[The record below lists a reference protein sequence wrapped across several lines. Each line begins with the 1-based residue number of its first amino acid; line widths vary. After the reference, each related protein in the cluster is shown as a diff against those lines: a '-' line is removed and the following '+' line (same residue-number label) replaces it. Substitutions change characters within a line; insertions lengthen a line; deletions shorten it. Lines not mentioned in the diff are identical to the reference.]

1 MGTESQK
8 LSRTKENR
16 KATINDVASMA
27 GVSPGTVSHA
37 LNNIGYVNEHT
48 REKIMEAVEALG
60 YVPNRAG
67 RILKTAKTGL
77 VMIAIP
83 DNSNEIYMG
92 MVNAFQEA
100 MKRSGY
106 SMLLYYTGGQYDEEM
121 KAIQL
126 LKERLVD
133 GLFLVHFYYTEEMLR
148 EIISTRVPVVLCGM
162 CNHVWA
168 NRDYP
173 FDTVSIDVYK
183 GIYAAVRHLIRM
195 GYKKI
200 GYLAGRSGLEVYK
213 QRHQAYCDA
222 LSDGGIEYR
231 EDYVRWGDYSK
242 THGYN
247 SSRSLYMME
256 DRPEAI
262 SAANDHQLI
271 GCWNAINELGGKVP
285 GDMAMT
291 GMDDLEISKILEL
304 TSLNM
309 KEAQVGEEAA
319 GLLLRRLE
327 AGDMQ
332 PHQDIYFQ
340 PELVIRE
347 SSLSK

>member
-1 MGTESQK
+1 MGSIGQEF
-8 LSRTKENR
+8 RNDNENR
-16 KATINDVASMA
+16 KATINDVARMA

-37 LNNIGYVNEHT
+37 LNNVGYVNERT
-48 REKIMEAVEALG
+48 REKVMNAVEALG

-77 VMIAIP
+77 VMMAIP

-133 GLFLVHFYYTEEMLR
+133 GLFLVHFYYTDAMLS
-148 EIISTRVPVVLCGM
+148 EIINARVPVVLCGM

-168 NRDYP
+168 NNDYP

-183 GIYAAVRHLIRM
+183 GIYTAVKHLIRM
-195 GYKKI
+195 GYRKI
-200 GYLAGRSGLEVYK
+200 AYLAGRHGLEVYR
-213 QRHQAYCDA
+213 QRHQAYRDA
-222 LSDGGIEYR
+222 LEEAGIKYR
-231 EDYVRWGDYSK
+231 EEYVRWGDYSK

-247 SSRSLYMME
+247 STRALYKLA
-256 DRPEAI
+256 DRPTAV

-285 GDMAMT
+285 ADMAMT

-319 GLLLRRLE
+319 QLLLRRLE
-327 AGDMQ
+327 NDNS
-332 PHQDIYFQ
+332 PERQDIYFQ

-347 SSLSK
+347 SSLMI